1 MNLVGDIARI
11 YMFIVIARTISTWF
25 PISPG
30 SPFIPV
36 VDFLYKATEPVFAPI
51 RRALPTMGPIDFTPT
66 VVLIGLIV
74 IQNLGL

>member
-1 MNLVGDIARI
+1 MGDIARI

-74 IQNLGL
+74 IQNLGR

>member
-1 MNLVGDIARI
+1 VGDIARI

-74 IQNLGL
+74 IQNLGR

>member
-25 PISPG
+25 PIAPG

-74 IQNLGL
+74 IQNLGR

>member
-74 IQNLGL
+74 IQNLGR